1 MTAALGLK
9 PRVTE
14 GSFSSRCRAA
24 GGQGYNGFAVI
35 VLRGGVGDCCEG
47 SAFACDSI
55 LFAGGGSVDEQ

>member
-24 GGQGYNGFAVI
+24 GGPGYKWFGVI
-35 VLRGGVGDCCEG
+35 MLRDGVGDCREG
-47 SAFACDSI
+47 SALACDSI
-55 LFAGGGSVDEQ
+55 LFAGGGSIDEQ